1 MNCDVVIIPEGY
13 SVKIPPPREAV
24 KPVPFKV
31 FLTIRS
37 IKDFDLTKF
46 RLTVD
51 LMASV
56 KWTDS
61 RLGYSNLRRDYK
73 ANRLRNID
81 LVWVP
86 TLTLIDGTKGTAK
99 GIIHSRVVFVYRVSD
114 ELPDDESIILE
125 DYKYDGTLN
134 FLVLE
139 QEMSVTFACNF
150 DLMMYPFDQ
159 QVCYLNFEIQNL
171 NIRFGILE
179 KEGDGVSF
187 LGTRYLLEYY
197 LRKEIYTSFV
207 DHNASIA
214 GLELWFKN
222 QYRYYIGNVMLPS
235 VMLVILCYVT
245 LYFDINDFNDRIM
258 VSLTSLLVLVTFF
271 TDTSQKIPRTSYLKL
286 IDVWFVCLMFEDFF
300 VILSIVY
307 IEYVHRKTLSG
318 SFVRVQPAD
327 FKAEAPNPAAP
338 SPYVKKLNRHMRTAF
353 TCSLSLVLLV
363 FIPIGAYNLNVNY
376 HGMSL
381 AEAKQEQQ
389 KVA

>member
-1 MNCDVVIIPEGY
+1 MFGSQPKLLLTSCGSDEFTCSDGHCIRKRLRCDLSVDCSDQSDEMNCDVVIIPEGY

-179 KEGDGVSF
+179 KVWNSEDTV
-187 LGTRYLLEYY
+187 R
-197 LRKEIYTSFV
+197 
-207 DHNASIA
+207 
-214 GLELWFKN
+214 
-222 QYRYYIGNVMLPS
+222 
-235 VMLVILCYVT
+235 LVIA
-245 LYFDINDFNDRIM
+245 DGH
-258 VSLTSLLVLVTFF
+258 
-271 TDTSQKIPRTSYLKL
+271 KP
-286 IDVWFVCLMFEDFF
+286 
-300 VILSIVY
+300 VY
-307 IEYVHRKTLSG
+307 WSNHLE
-318 SFVRVQPAD
+318 
-327 FKAEAPNPAAP
+327 
-338 SPYVKKLNRHMRTAF
+338 
-353 TCSLSLVLLV
+353 
-363 FIPIGAYNLNVNY
+363 
-376 HGMSL
+376 
-381 AEAKQEQQ
+381 
-389 KVA
+389 